1 MPIRSTEQSTSID
14 AITNTNTNTN
24 DTNTKRWTKC
34 KQILL
39 STSWFTKLLEHCS
52 LCLFPCLAKFLFPSH
67 FGVFLWFS
75 LCVQLFKQIYAT
87 VGIRWGWAVP
97 TERNLSCNSVREILS
112 RKNFKSIISQRL
124 ETTSRK
130 NAAVL
135 LDFVQMWGGGRA
147 LPKIFV
153 TFS

>member
-87 VGIRWGWAVP
+87 VGIRIRTIVCSNKYMQQSELDGAG
-97 TERNLSCNSVREILS
+97 LSPRREICHAILWE
-112 RKNFKSIISQRL
+112 RFSQ
-124 ETTSRK
+124 
-130 NAAVL
+130 
-135 LDFVQMWGGGRA
+135 G
-147 LPKIFV
+147 KILNRSSV
-153 TFS
+153 SG